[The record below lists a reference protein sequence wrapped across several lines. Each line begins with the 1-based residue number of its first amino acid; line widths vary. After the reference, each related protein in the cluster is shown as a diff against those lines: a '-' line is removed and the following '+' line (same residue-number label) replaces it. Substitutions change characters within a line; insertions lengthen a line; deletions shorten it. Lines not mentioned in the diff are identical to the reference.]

1 MKKSEALNTFTSGLV
16 MDINPLVAPNDG
28 VCNALNAT
36 LITMNGNE
44 NVLQNDMGNG
54 RVETAYLPEGYVPLG
69 TTELGGIIY
78 IVSYNPLNKK
88 CQIGSFPSPERNI
101 SSDKINDNIQTLSN
115 NDFNYNE
122 SIGSLV
128 YYIKKELNQELIF
141 NPGDKFI
148 VYGDTISDNINNLY
162 DDSVYNAT
170 NIKKALKQTVKLSIG
185 TITNSG
191 KLVKFDD
198 LKLKQY
204 KIKYTTGDTT
214 EEKNY
219 HILQYEHE
227 DGQEPDL
234 DEYRS
239 LVEQPY
245 NVFSSKVSGTLVLIA
260 ELVQFNDF
268 DVYLK
273 HNFIIPKNNGSES
286 YSESRLESD
295 SENNQENN
303 QESDLK
309 KEYDPTAMF
318 TFSGDYPF
326 IPKGVQGKLYLS
338 GDGIEEP
345 LEEDFKYNIDTN
357 TDTDP
362 DNPNKIINQIEQ
374 NNTSYEITDINIINN
389 NIENQNT
396 IKNKIKELANQGY
409 FNKKERNGNYILKY
423 TFTPCMNWGPIQ
435 HLQVNGQIDLDKIG
449 TGYIGLNTW
458 KYFNEPDKI
467 NLTWGLEIYEEE
479 GHYVDNVKIEFTR
492 IVSCTDSETTT
503 ETDADSETTTE
514 TKINTETVTYQVN
527 KKQSYFG
534 IFYDTIPIDQ
544 DFYKLQGGQLK
555 SNCLYLTKVI
565 VRYSSIN
572 NPDIGVNKEFYRWLY
587 TNKVFNSYYGNT
599 NDFQGLTLNLSPD
612 VKLSYDTSITETDKV
627 KVYGDLSKT
636 AEELENNN
644 DKINKYK
651 DDTASSLSAI
661 QTTKIASIDCNL
673 QVGLKKDYDTFDL
686 QVNEGAFN
694 IDLIGSESS
703 SKADILYT
711 DVEDKDQEKYLKS
724 ESIIVDDFDNY
735 KINQETD
742 LSTIPTLVSKSAMLP
757 QSINPSSSTKFEN
770 NIYTL
775 QIGSTLLQT
784 VKAYCT
790 RKIIDATYQGHYI
803 PLAYDEETFYKYN
816 LQWKDSSYFE
826 SGDGQWFP
834 IIIGT
839 FGFQYGN
846 TGRVY
851 VGSYDIDTHNYQY
864 DCCLNQDHSKYPLN
878 WTKNPVMAEMEKRL
892 GWSNTAMF
900 YIHDHGGH
908 GSYNDDND
916 EIGVGSFLLNKN
928 YKTSTNGEGI
938 PMNNHKIYSNPSQR
952 NQNLNRIQLSL
963 ASNYDDYFHPINCS
977 VCGTNKKFSNI
988 DTRPTLQDPH
998 IDVIAKQIQFR
1009 GIFHKFAQWL
1019 HSIYRY
1025 DEGSVYQKIIV
1036 PDNILYM
1043 DNCEYKLQN
1052 KLQVK
1057 STEEFKTNYSLNI
1070 KLEKGTKINLKD
1082 IIGELKKVG
1091 ILAEGNYPTLDY
1103 NIDSSKSIES
1113 TESSTYDHTY
1123 TIEVISRD
1131 KFTGDD
1137 LRDHIFQYSNL
1148 STKSAIIDY
1157 DGKSI
1162 VGTANI
1168 PTNKKA
1174 LFERETSSV
1183 DSKIIHS
1190 IKLAEEFRPKDIIY
1204 NNGKFSSV
1212 GSGSTGESGEKEIGD
1227 IGSIETGG
1235 TEIGDIVTE
1244 GTEEIGPEELKPA
1257 KSIKPILPGIIKK
1270 ISLNLNKYFTL
1281 NNDNLIVLKD
1291 PKQSEHEFYR
1301 CDNTTIISS
1310 SGTSLFSSIGTA
1322 DGYLKVCIL
1331 PDYKSY

>member
-44 NVLQNDMGNG
+44 NALQNDMGNG
-54 RVETAYLPEGYVPLG
+54 RVETAYLPKGYVPLG

-78 IVSYNPLNKK
+78 IVSYNPFNKK

-115 NDFNYNE
+115 NDFNYNKN
-122 SIGSLV
+122 IGSLV
-128 YYIKKELNQELIF
+128 YYIKKELNQELVF

-148 VYGDTISDNINNLY
+148 VFGDTISDNINKLY

-170 NIKKALKQTVKLSIG
+170 NIEKALNQTVKLSIG

-204 KIKYTTGDTT
+204 KIKYTTGDTTEEKT

-273 HNFIIPKNNGSES
+273 HNFNIPKN
-286 YSESRLESD
+286 D
-295 SENNQENN
+295 

-338 GDGIEEP
+338 GDGIDEP
-345 LEEDFKYNIDTN
+345 LEENFEYNIDTN
-357 TDTDP
+357 P
-362 DNPNKIINQIEQ
+362 DKIIDQIKQ
-374 NNTSYEITDINIINN
+374 SNTSYEITDVNIIND
-389 NIENQNT
+389 NIKDPNSIRNRI
-396 IKNKIKELANQGY
+396 IKLANQGY

-458 KYFNEPDKI
+458 KYFNEPDKV

-492 IVSCTDSETTT
+492 IVSCTDSETT
-503 ETDADSETTTE
+503 
-514 TKINTETVTYQVN
+514 TETVTYQVN

-572 NPDIGVNKEFYRWLY
+572 NPENGVDKEFYRWLY

-599 NDFQGLTLNLSPD
+599 NDFQELILNLSPD

-636 AEELENNN
+636 AEELKNNN
-644 DKINKYK
+644 DKINEYK

-661 QTTKIASIDCNL
+661 QTTKTAFTKCEL
-673 QVGLKKDYDTFDL
+673 QVGLMKDYDTFDL
-686 QVNEGAFN
+686 QVNEEAFD
-694 IDLIGSESS
+694 IKLSGSESS

-711 DVEDKDQEKYLKS
+711 DIEDKNQEEYLKS
-724 ESIIVDDFDNY
+724 ESIIVDDLKSY
-735 KINQETD
+735 KINQDTNP
-742 LSTIPTLVSKSAMLP
+742 STIKDIPTLVSKSVMLS
-757 QSINPSSSTKFEN
+757 QSINPSSSIKFEN
-770 NIYTL
+770 NTYKL
-775 QIGSTLLQT
+775 QISSTLLQT

-790 RKIIDATYQGHYI
+790 RKIIDATYQGYYT

-826 SGDGQWFP
+826 SSDGQWFP
-834 IIIGT
+834 TIIGT

-864 DCCLNQDHSKYPLN
+864 DCCLKQDHSKYPLN

-900 YIHDHGGH
+900 YIHEHGGDNNVNEY
-908 GSYNDDND
+908 GNASYNSAL
-916 EIGVGSFLLNKN
+916 VNKN
-928 YKTSTNGEGI
+928 YLESEG
-938 PMNNHKIYSNPSQR
+938 KDIYSLPSR
-952 NQNLNRIQLSL
+952 YSKKLNRIQLSL

-977 VCGTNKKFSNI
+977 VCGTNEKFSNI
-988 DTRPTLQDPH
+988 DTRPTLQDPR
-998 IDVIAKQIQFR
+998 IDIIAKQVPFR

-1082 IIGELKKVG
+1082 IIGKLKEVG
-1091 ILAEGNYPTLDY
+1091 ILVKDKYPTLLN
-1103 NIDSSKSIES
+1103 NIDSTES

-1123 TIEVISRD
+1123 TIGVISSDR
-1131 KFTGDD
+1131 FTGDE
-1137 LRDHIFQYSNL
+1137 LRDYIFQYSNL
-1148 STKSAIIDY
+1148 STKAAIIDY
-1157 DGKSI
+1157 DGESI

-1174 LFERETSSV
+1174 LFEKETSSV

-1190 IKLAEEFRPKDIIY
+1190 IKLAKEFLPKDIVY

-1212 GSGSTGESGEKEIGD
+1212 GSGSTGSTGSTGGSGDIGDTGDTGSTGESGGKEIGD
-1227 IGSIETGG
+1227 IGSIETEG
-1235 TEIGDIVTE
+1235 TEIGDKGTEGTE

-1257 KSIKPILPGIIKK
+1257 KSIESILPGIIKK
-1270 ISLNLNKYFTL
+1270 IPLDLNKYFTL

-1301 CDNTTIISS
+1301 WDNCVYDQETTEIPFGHTWGYRGI
-1310 SGTSLFSSIGTA
+1310 A
-1322 DGYLKVCIL
+1322 DGYLKVYIL
-1331 PDYKSY
+1331 PKYKSY